1 MAQARSLSA
10 LALLV
15 AGAVSVCLGQEFH
28 WDSTNAAAMVVK
40 LTGQVSVQR
49 DANDIRALDVGSMVK
64 PQQVIFTGPDGYA
77 EFRVA
82 DGSTFEIFPNSRVT
96 FRNHPGSWEDL
107 LEMLLGRVK
116 VHIQKL
122 NGQPNHN
129 RVNTPTAIISVRGT
143 TFDVV
148 VDEDQNSTLVAV
160 DEGQVTV
167 QHRLLGGQFRVL
179 NPGESLRVY
188 RSIPLAQRMIDRST
202 VVRGALRAA
211 AEAVYTT
218 LSRTPRTSGG
228 GIPSGG
234 GGGGTPGDHGG
245 KNPPPSAP
253 SGGSGGGSQPPS
265 DAGSGAPPPPNP

>member
-1 MAQARSLSA
+1 MAQARPLSA
-10 LALLV
+10 LVLLL
-15 AGAVSVCLGQEFH
+15 AGVLPVCLGQQFH
-28 WDSTNAAAMVVK
+28 WDSTNAAATVVR
-40 LTGQVSVQR
+40 LTGQVSVER
-49 DANDIRALDVGSMVK
+49 DAHDVRALDVGSMIK

-143 TFDVV
+143 VFDVQ

-160 DEGQVTV
+160 DEGQVQV
-167 QHRLLGGQFRVL
+167 QHRLLGGQSRVL

-188 RSIPLAQRMIDRST
+188 RSVPLAQRMIDKST

-218 LSRTPRTSGG
+218 LSRTPRASGG
-228 GIPSGG
+228 GVPSGG
-234 GGGGTPGDHGG
+234 GGGGGVPGDHGG
-245 KNPPPSAP
+245 KNPPPSEP
-253 SGGSGGGSQPPS
+253 SGGTQPPS
-265 DAGSGAPPPPNP
+265 DAGPNAPPPPTP